1 MNDAPVILSAA
12 DMVRLLPL
20 LIPAG
25 AGLIALLIAGFKPDD
40 RSLSPVVVALASL
53 AAIAVMLFRIWPDAR
68 AGAPLVG
75 GMLVMDSYALFFA
88 FLVFAMLAGASSLA
102 VAGYRARD
110 FAHGEFWALLLFAA
124 TGMVLLVSAR
134 NLVLLFIGVEVMS
147 ISVYAMVGSDRRRS
161 RPTEAAMKYFLLGAF
176 SSAFLLF
183 GIALLYGATG
193 SLDLAAIGRA
203 VAAGHGG
210 ASRAELML
218 GTALLLVGF
227 GFKTATVP
235 FHMWAPD
242 AYTGAPSSVTAFMA
256 SAVKAASFAAFVRVF
271 ATSLAPSAWFWS
283 DVVAVMAAVTIV
295 VGNLG
300 AIAQSDLKRM
310 LAYSSIAHAGYLLI
324 GLRGA
329 SLDPALATPA
339 ILYYLLAYTFTSLGT
354 FGAVVAIERWQG
366 RELAIKDLAG
376 TAARHPAI
384 AAALTVFMLALAG
397 VPPTAGFTAKLFVFG
412 SVVRHGDYLLAVIGV
427 LGSVVSL
434 YYYLRVVVYLYMQEP
449 DPDAVASPEA
459 EPRASMP
466 SVGGTV
472 AVAAVIVLLAGIA
485 PDWYVRLS
493 DAAARSAL
501 GTSAPRAEAQILPTA
516 TAARQH

>member
-1 MNDAPVILSAA
+1 MNGDVVVLSAA
-12 DMVRLLPL
+12 DLVRLLPL

-25 AGLIALLIAGFKPDD
+25 AGLLALLVAGFRPDD
-40 RSLSPVVVALASL
+40 RTWSPVLVALASL
-53 AAIAVMLFRIWPDAR
+53 AAIAVMLFRIWPDVR
-68 AGAPLVG
+68 GGAVPIA
-75 GMLVMDSYALFFA
+75 GMLVMDAYALFFA

-102 VAGYRARD
+102 IAGYRSRD
-110 FAHGEFWALLLFAA
+110 FAHGEFWALMLFAA

-134 NLVLLFIGVEVMS
+134 NLVLLFIGVEIMS
-147 ISVYAMVGSDRRRS
+147 ISVYAMVGSDRRRT
-161 RPTEAAMKYFLLGAF
+161 RPTEAALKYFLLGAF

-183 GIALLYGATG
+183 GIAFLYGATG
-193 SLDLAAIGRA
+193 SLDLAEIGRA
-203 VAAGHGG
+203 VAAGPAG

-218 GTALLLVGF
+218 GTMLLLVGF
-227 GFKTATVP
+227 GFKTAAVP

-271 ATSLAPSAWFWS
+271 ASALVPSAWFWS
-283 DVVAVMAAVTIV
+283 DAVAVLAAVTII

-300 AIAQSDLKRM
+300 AIAQTDLKRM
-310 LAYSSIAHAGYLLI
+310 LAYSGVAHAGYLLI
-324 GLRGA
+324 GVRGA

-366 RELAIKDLAG
+366 RELRIKDLAG
-376 TAARHPAI
+376 TAAKHPGI
-384 AAALTVFMLALAG
+384 AAGLAVFMLALAG

-434 YYYLRVVVYLYMQEP
+434 YYYLRVVVYLYMSDPEP
-449 DPDAVASPEA
+449 DEVASPEA
-459 EPRASMP
+459 EPRVAMP

-501 GTSAPRAEAQILPTA
+501 GAGVPRAEAQIPATR
-516 TAARQH
+516 TAAR